1 MGVPKVTVS
10 DWLCSETNEIQ
21 NEAIWDSVTAL
32 ISLCR
37 MHIKQFRWANAR
49 GGNMT
54 NETKNR
60 KRRSVLWYVGLL
72 AALVCLAISTVQAA
86 DVTITVKGTVALDS
100 PDDYGIFQVG
110 KDLKGQP
117 FTLTITFDDS
127 KSVVRV
133 TNGSSVSEISQTSGS
148 SPARVVLKIG
158 PGSYV
163 FGTKPESKWSAY
175 KSTDP
180 KSGCCGGIGFH
191 VMEGIYPQTSLL
203 WLKLEPA
210 IGGKPLY
217 GSVEWQTPISS
228 ARLDGDP
235 MASQFRITRPGD
247 HLRVTRGR
255 LMPQSMTEGPG
266 NGADSAQI
274 NDAPAKNGEQAAIVD
289 PSGGSSGTSTKG
301 AGRSKETRAGDGII
315 ITVKGK
321 VSIGHDDYGIF
332 KVGRDLTGQGFTLVF
347 TFSEAANHHHHMCGD
362 QADGTSYFGSA
373 KDVSAKAV
381 LTIGNGSF
389 VFGAQPD
396 RSWGAFRG
404 IPSECMVD
412 EIAMN
417 VKEGVYPQTTLL
429 WVKLQP
435 PPGGKPLNNQH
446 RLELAAFEFEPRQQ
460 PASFELWHQPSERL

>member
-1 MGVPKVTVS
+1 
-10 DWLCSETNEIQ
+10 
-21 NEAIWDSVTAL
+21 
-32 ISLCR
+32 
-37 MHIKQFRWANAR
+37 
-49 GGNMT
+49 MT
-54 NETKNR
+54 NETKSR
-60 KRRSVLWYVGLL
+60 KRRSVLWYAGRL

-86 DVTITVKGTVALDS
+86 EVTITVKGTVALDS

-110 KDLKGQP
+110 KDLKGQA

-133 TNGSSVSEISQTSGS
+133 TNGSSVSEISQNSGS

-217 GSVEWQTPISS
+217 GSVQWQTPISS

-247 HLRVTRGR
+247 YQRVTRGR

-266 NGADSAQI
+266 NGADSAQV

-289 PSGGSSGTSTKG
+289 PSGGLSGTSTKG
-301 AGRSKETRAGDGII
+301 AGRSEETRAGDGII
-315 ITVKGK
+315 MTTMAFSRLVVTWPVKALRWCLRSARQQTTITTCAEIRLTAPAISGVRKMCQRK
-321 VSIGHDDYGIF
+321 LSSLSETAHLYLVHS
-332 KVGRDLTGQGFTLVF
+332 LTGLG
-347 TFSEAANHHHHMCGD
+347 E
-362 QADGTSYFGSA
+362 
-373 KDVSAKAV
+373 
-381 LTIGNGSF
+381 
-389 VFGAQPD
+389 
-396 RSWGAFRG
+396 
-404 IPSECMVD
+404 PSE
-412 EIAMN
+412 
-417 VKEGVYPQTTLL
+417 GFPQSVWWT
-429 WVKLQP
+429 
-435 PPGGKPLNNQH
+435 
-446 RLELAAFEFEPRQQ
+446 RSR
-460 PASFELWHQPSERL
+460 